1 MVKVSVDV
9 GAVSFRVVVVAESIS
24 LALRLVEDRYPGAE
38 ARVVFPLDPEAFFA
52 VGPAAAAGIERGIPG
67 KIAV

>member
-9 GAVSFRVVVVAESIS
+9 EASSFRVVVVAESIG
-24 LALRLVEDRYPGAE
+24 LALRLVENCYPGAE
-38 ARVVFPLDPEAFFA
+38 ARVVFPLDPDAFCA
-52 VGPAAAAGIERGIPG
+52 VEPVGAAGIERSIPE